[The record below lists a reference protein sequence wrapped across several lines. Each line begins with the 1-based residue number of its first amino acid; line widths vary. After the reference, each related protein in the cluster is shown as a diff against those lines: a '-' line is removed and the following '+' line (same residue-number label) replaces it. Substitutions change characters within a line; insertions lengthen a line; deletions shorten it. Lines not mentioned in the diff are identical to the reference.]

1 MNEAYIKWSSFPAV
15 VREARRGG
23 CLTESEMASGRFK
36 AKVQA
41 KKTPTGVMEMYVSV
55 FFVPG
60 FIKQY
65 RTLPYASYV
74 KQ

>member
-1 MNEAYIKWSSFPAV
+1 MITDNN
-15 VREARRGG
+15 REARCGG
-23 CLTESEMASGRFK
+23 CLRGSEMASGRLK
-36 AKVQA
+36 AVED
-41 KKTPTGVMEMYVSV
+41 TDWLVCMETYVSV

>member
-1 MNEAYIKWSSFPAV
+1 VRWQV
-15 VREARRGG
+15 VGSR
-23 CLTESEMASGRFK
+23 LL
-36 AKVQA
+36 
-41 KKTPTGVMEMYVSV
+41 KTPTGVMEMYVSV